1 MDRLKAPAIVSEG
14 RARHRDL
21 TDEEEA
27 AFAGLLKYM
36 AGQGLPASREVLKS
50 KVRDIINA
58 SGK

>member
-1 MDRLKAPAIVSEG
+1 MDRLKAPAIFSEG
-14 RARHRDL
+14 RASNRDL

-27 AFAGLLKYM
+27 ALAGLQKYI

-50 KVRDIINA
+50 KIRDIINA